1 MVSTTSRSR
10 RWIWTWFG
18 SYSTSRRSALDVGL
32 GDASVQRGAG
42 ALHVWVLPTLLQ
54 SGRMGADGRCVV
66 RTLPEQFEGR
76 FDVVGESEADS
87 RGRVALGR
95 AGARPGRRYQV
106 RSDDDGVIVLM
117 PVVSIPERE
126 MLAWENPRL

>member
-1 MVSTTSRSR
+1 M
-10 RWIWTWFG
+10 
-18 SYSTSRRSALDVGL
+18 ALAEDF
-32 GDASVQRGAG
+32 AS
-42 ALHVWVLPTLLQ
+42 
-54 SGRMGADGRCVV
+54 
-66 RTLPEQFEGR
+66 R

-106 RSDDDGVIVLM
+106 RSDDDGVIVLT

-126 MLAWENPRL
+126 MLAWENPQLAEQVRAAVADAEAGRGIDLGDFTHYVDSDDED

>member
-1 MVSTTSRSR
+1 MLVED
-10 RWIWTWFG
+10 
-18 SYSTSRRSALDVGL
+18 L
-32 GDASVQRGAG
+32 ASG
-42 ALHVWVLPTLLQ
+42 
-54 SGRMGADGRCVV
+54 
-66 RTLPEQFEGR
+66 

-106 RSDDDGVIVLM
+106 RADDDGVIMLT

-126 MLAWENPRL
+126 MLVWENPQLAEQVRGAVADAEAGRTADLGDFTQYTGADED